1 MKKEN
6 KVFLLF
12 LCILVS
18 ALVIINIP
26 ISEKISIEKSVFE
39 WVQGQRGQ
47 AYTLVIDGCITK
59 NIISKQVFFAGDI
72 YIKEISDLK
81 LKDVQMQIRLDRNEI
96 VNLVLIRT
104 GIHEHEN
111 ENIAINETLGTAYI
125 KGIFNKII
133 IVFPHEKEAYSLE
146 EISDKKF
153 FAENL
158 EDANEIIYRLKQKVL
173 CNKDCTR

>member
-12 LCILVS
+12 LCIFVS

-26 ISEKISIEKSVFE
+26 ISKKLSVEKSVFE

-47 AYTLVIDGCITK
+47 AYTLVIDGSITK
-59 NIISKQVFFAGDI
+59 NIISKQVFFEGDI
-72 YIKEISDLK
+72 YIKEISDRK

-104 GIHEHEN
+104 GIHEYEN
-111 ENIAINETLGTAYI
+111 ENIAINEIVGNAYI
-125 KGIFNKII
+125 KGVFNKI

-153 FAENL
+153 LAENL
-158 EDANEIIYRLKQKVL
+158 EDANEIIYRLKRKVL
-173 CNKDCTR
+173 YN

>member
-18 ALVIINIP
+18 AFVIINIP
-26 ISEKISIEKSVFE
+26 ISKKLSVEKSVFE

-47 AYTLVIDGCITK
+47 AYTLVIDGSITK
-59 NIISKQVFFAGDI
+59 KIISKHVFFAGDI
-72 YIKEISDLK
+72 YIKEISDRK

-133 IVFPHEKEAYSLE
+133 VFPHEKEAYSLE

-153 FAENL
+153 LAENL
-158 EDANEIIYRLKQKVL
+158 EDANEIIYRLKHKVL
-173 CNKDCTR
+173 SN